1 MKCAHA
7 GRSFVYGK
15 ELFVSVEEWALIDR
29 SVLLQFLFSGI
40 TLGSVYA
47 LIAISL
53 VIVYNVSRVLCFAQG
68 EFFVFGALTMIAL
81 TALGIPMSIGFI
93 LTIVLVSGLGVVI
106 ERLLIRPVQNSSVGT
121 VITMTVAISLC
132 LRGLGL
138 LIWGREAH
146 TLPAFTKSK
155 ALSIFGA
162 YLSVQVLWII
172 AAAAVVL
179 LVIWLFFEKTLLG
192 LSMRAC
198 AENRLGASLVGISVW
213 ETTLFAW
220 AWGAALGALA
230 GVVIAPLIFVRYI
243 SGTMPMLKGFTAI
256 AIGGLTTVG
265 SVMAGLLLGI
275 MEAYTVGLISSEFAD
290 AIVFS
295 VLILVLLG
303 RSYGILGRTE
313 DGGM

>member
-1 MKCAHA
+1 MRHP
-7 GRSFVYGK
+7 GPFFVYGK
-15 ELFVSVEEWALIDR
+15 ELFVSVEERALIDQ

-106 ERLLIRPVQNSSVGT
+106 ERLLIRPVQNSSVGM

-155 ALSIFGA
+155 SLGIFGA

-179 LVIWLFFEKTLLG
+179 VIIWLFFEKTLLG

-213 ETTLFAW
+213 KTTLFAW

-295 VLILVLLG
+295 VLIFVLLG

>member
-1 MKCAHA
+1 MIN
-7 GRSFVYGK
+7 
-15 ELFVSVEEWALIDR
+15 VSA
-29 SVLLQFLFSGI
+29 LLQFFFSGI

-53 VIVYNVSRVLCFAQG
+53 VIVYNVSRVVCFAQG
-68 EFFVFGALTMIAL
+68 EFFVFGALTMVGL
-81 TALGIPMSIGFI
+81 TSLGIPMPIGFL
-93 LTIVLVSGLGVVI
+93 LTIIGVSGLGMAL
-106 ERLLIRPVQNSSVGT
+106 ERLLIRPVQNSSVGMI
-121 VITMTVAISLC
+121 ITMTVAISLC
-132 LRGLGL
+132 LRGLAL
-138 LIWGREAH
+138 LVWGRESHA
-146 TLPAFTKSK
+146 LPAFTESQ
-155 ALSIFGA
+155 ALSILGA

-172 AAAAVVL
+172 GATAIVL
-179 LVIWLFFEKTLLG
+179 LIIWLFFEKTLLG
-192 LSMRAC
+192 LAMRAC

-213 ETTLFAW
+213 RTTVFAW

-230 GVVIAPLIFVRYI
+230 GVVIAPLIFVQYV

-265 SVMAGLLLGI
+265 SVIAGLLLGI
-275 MEAYTVGLISSEFAD
+275 MEAYTVGLVSSEFAD

-303 RSYGILGRTE
+303 RSYGLLGRTE

>member
-1 MKCAHA
+1 VRHP
-7 GRSFVYGK
+7 GPFFVYGK
-15 ELFVSVEEWALIDR
+15 ELFVSVEERALIDQ

-106 ERLLIRPVQNSSVGT
+106 ERLLIRPVQNSSVGM

-155 ALSIFGA
+155 SLGIFGA

-179 LVIWLFFEKTLLG
+179 VIIWLFFEKTLLG

-213 ETTLFAW
+213 KTTLFAW

-295 VLILVLLG
+295 VLIFVLLG

>member
-1 MKCAHA
+1 
-7 GRSFVYGK
+7 
-15 ELFVSVEEWALIDR
+15 
-29 SVLLQFLFSGI
+29 
-40 TLGSVYA
+40 
-47 LIAISL
+47 

-68 EFFVFGALTMIAL
+68 EFFVFGALTMIGL
-81 TALGIPMSIGFI
+81 TAFGLPMWIGFL
-93 LTIVLVSGLGVVI
+93 LTIVLVAGLGVVL
-106 ERLLIRPVQNSSVGT
+106 ERLLVRPVQNTSVGT

-138 LIWGREAH
+138 VIWGREAH

-155 ALSIFGA
+155 ALGIFGA

-172 AAAAVVL
+172 AVAAVVL
-179 LVIWLFFEKTLLG
+179 LIIWLFFEKTLLG

-213 ETTLFAW
+213 KTTLFAW

-265 SVMAGLLLGI
+265 SVVAGFLLGI

-295 VLILVLLG
+295 VLIVVLLG
-303 RSYGILGRTE
+303 RSYGILGKTE

>member
-1 MKCAHA
+1 V
-7 GRSFVYGK
+7 GD
-15 ELFVSVEEWALIDR
+15 WALIDQ

-81 TALGIPMSIGFI
+81 TALGIPMWIAFL
-93 LTIVLVSGLGVVI
+93 LTIVLVSGLGVII
-106 ERLLIRPVQNSSVGT
+106 ERVLIRPVQNSSVGT

-172 AAAAVVL
+172 AAAAMVL
-179 LVIWLFFEKTLLG
+179 LMIWLFFEKTLLG

-198 AENRLGASLVGISVW
+198 AENRLGASLVGINVW
-213 ETTLFAW
+213 KTTLFAW

-265 SVMAGLLLGI
+265 SVVAGFLLGI
-275 MEAYTVGLISSEFAD
+275 MEAYTIGLISSEFAD

-303 RSYGILGRTE
+303 RSYGILGKTE

>member
-1 MKCAHA
+1 M
-7 GRSFVYGK
+7 
-15 ELFVSVEEWALIDR
+15 IDF
-29 SVLLQFLFSGI
+29 SAILQFLFSGI

-53 VIVYNVSRVLCFAQG
+53 VIVYNVSRVICFAQG
-68 EFFVFGALTMIAL
+68 EFFVFGALTMVAL
-81 TALGIPMSIGFI
+81 TSLGIPMPLAFL
-93 LTIVLVSGLGVVI
+93 LTIIAVSGLGMI
-106 ERLLIRPVQNSSVGT
+106 LERLLIRPIQNSSVGM

-132 LRGLGL
+132 LRGLAL
-138 LIWGREAH
+138 LVWGRESH
-146 TLPAFTKSK
+146 TLPAFTKGK
-155 ALSIFGA
+155 ALSILGA

-172 AAAAVVL
+172 GATAVVL
-179 LVIWLFFEKTLLG
+179 LIIWFFFEKTLLG
-192 LSMRAC
+192 LAMRAC

-213 ETTLFAW
+213 RTTVFAW
-220 AWGAALGALA
+220 ALGAALGALA
-230 GVVIAPLIFVRYI
+230 GVVIAPLIFVQYV

-265 SVMAGLLLGI
+265 SVIAGFMLGI
-275 MEAYTVGLISSEFAD
+275 MEAYTVGLVSSEFAD

-303 RSYGILGRTE
+303 RSYGLLGRTE

>member
-1 MKCAHA
+1 ME
-7 GRSFVYGK
+7 G
-15 ELFVSVEEWALIDR
+15 WALINH
-29 SVLLQFLFSGI
+29 SALLQFLFSGI
-40 TLGSVYA
+40 TMGSVYA

-53 VIVYNVSRVLCFAQG
+53 VIVYNVSRVICFAQG
-68 EFFVFGALTMIAL
+68 EFFVFGALTMVAL
-81 TALGIPMSIGFI
+81 TNLGIPMPLGFL
-93 LTIVLVSGLGVVI
+93 LTIITVSGLGMAL
-106 ERLLIRPVQNSSVGT
+106 ERLLIRPVQNSSVGM

-132 LRGLGL
+132 LRGLAL
-138 LIWGREAH
+138 LVWGRESH
-146 TLPAFTKSK
+146 TLPAFTQGQ
-155 ALSIFGA
+155 ALSILGA

-172 AAAAVVL
+172 GATAIVL
-179 LVIWLFFEKTLLG
+179 LIIWLFFEKTLLG
-192 LSMRAC
+192 LAMRAC

-213 ETTLFAW
+213 RTTVFAW

-230 GVVIAPLIFVRYI
+230 GVVIAPLIFVQYV

-275 MEAYTVGLISSEFAD
+275 MEAYTVGLVSSEFAD

-303 RSYGILGRTE
+303 RSYGLLGRTE

>member
-1 MKCAHA
+1 VQHS
-7 GRSFVYGK
+7 GRSFVYEK
-15 ELFVSVEEWALIDR
+15 ELLVSVEDWALIDR

-106 ERLLIRPVQNSSVGT
+106 ERLLIRPVQNSSVGM

-146 TLPAFTKSK
+146 TLPVFTKSK

-172 AAAAVVL
+172 AATAIVL
-179 LVIWLFFEKTLLG
+179 LIIWLFFEKTLLG

-213 ETTLFAW
+213 KTTLFAW

-230 GVVIAPLIFVRYI
+230 GMVIAPLIFVRYI

-265 SVMAGLLLGI
+265 SVIAGLLLGI

>member
-1 MKCAHA
+1 MRHS

-29 SVLLQFLFSGI
+29 SVLLQFLFSGV

-81 TALGIPMSIGFI
+81 TALGIPMAIGFI

-155 ALSIFGA
+155 ALGIFGA

-172 AAAAVVL
+172 AAAAIVL
-179 LVIWLFFEKTLLG
+179 LIIWLFFEKTLLG

-213 ETTLFAW
+213 KTTLFAW

-230 GVVIAPLIFVRYI
+230 GMVIAPLIFVRYI

-275 MEAYTVGLISSEFAD
+275 MEAYTVGLISSEFSD

>member
-1 MKCAHA
+1 M
-7 GRSFVYGK
+7 SL
-15 ELFVSVEEWALIDR
+15 EDWPLIDR

-81 TALGIPMSIGFI
+81 TGLGLPMPIGFI
-93 LTIVLVSGLGVVI
+93 LTIVLVSGFGMVI
-106 ERLLIRPVQNSSVGT
+106 ERLLIRPVQNASVGT

-155 ALSIFGA
+155 ALSLFGA
-162 YLSVQVLWII
+162 YLSIQVLWII

-179 LVIWLFFEKTLLG
+179 LLIWLFFEKTLLG

-213 ETTLFAW
+213 KTTLFAW

-275 MEAYTVGLISSEFAD
+275 LEAYTIGLISSEFAD
-290 AIVFS
+290 AIVFA

-303 RSYGILGRTE
+303 RSYGMLGKAE